1 MACHP
6 LQLLIAKPSTLLIF
20 LEYNAMKVCI
30 ERSDTGEFSVYEEV
44 EPAAAQE
51 GTVPE
56 SPETESQEKQNAQP
70 APDLKSALMI
80 AAKMLS
86 KTDEAQK
93 QSMFDQGMAKTAP
106 VKGPSS
112 MAGGM

>member
-1 MACHP
+1 MACHQ
-6 LQLLIAKPSTLLIF
+6 LQLLTAKPSALSNY
-20 LEYNAMKVCI
+20 LELHSMKVCI
-30 ERSDTGEFSVYEEV
+30 ERGETGEFSVYQEN
-44 EPAAAQE
+44 EPAAE
-51 GTVPE
+51 GTAPE
-56 SPETESQEKQNAQP
+56 PAENQNAQP

-86 KTDEAQK
+86 QSDEAQK

-106 VKGPSS
+106 VKGPSP

>member
-1 MACHP
+1 
-6 LQLLIAKPSTLLIF
+6 
-20 LEYNAMKVCI
+20 MKVCI
-30 ERSDTGEFSVYEEV
+30 ERSETGEFSVYQENES
-44 EPAAAQE
+44 AAE
-51 GTVPE
+51 GTAPE
-56 SPETESQEKQNAQP
+56 SAATESSEQQNAQP

-86 KTDEAQK
+86 QSDEAQK

-106 VKGPSS
+106 VKGPSP